1 MKKSYRIVFLFLC
14 FAFLPFIASAQVG
27 KALHDFKIGVNG
39 GVNLNKMSFQPEI
52 KQTYLVGQSFGLS
65 ARYIHEKYFALIC
78 GIQGE
83 INYTKRGW
91 SEAFTNEG
99 DDRGY
104 QHTMTYVEVPFLAHL
119 ALAFNKD
126 SGSRFFFNAGPQVAF
141 LLDEKSKFS
150 GTWTA
155 DQITAREDPDNYIS
169 NQYKTTADNDFDYGI
184 VGGAGVDIATSIGRF
199 CIEGRYYYALS
210 DIYSNAKKNYF
221 DRSAHTD
228 IVFKLTYFFSLF

>member
-1 MKKSYRIVFLFLC
+1 MKKLYTIIFLFVCLVSI
-14 FAFLPFIASAQVG
+14 PFSASAQVG
-27 KALHDFKIGVNG
+27 KILKDFKIGVNG
-39 GVNLNKMSFQPEI
+39 GVNLNKVSFQPET
-52 KQTYLVGQSFGLS
+52 KQSYLMGRSYGIS

-83 INYTKRGW
+83 VNYTQRGW
-91 SEAFTNEG
+91 SESFSDDG

-104 QHTMTYVEVPFLAHL
+104 EHTMTYLEIPFLAHL

-126 SGSRFFFNAGPQVAF
+126 SGSRFFINAGPQIAF
-141 LLDEKSKFS
+141 LLDEKSTFS
-150 GTWTA
+150 GTWT
-155 DQITAREDPDNYIS
+155 DEQVTAREDPNNYIS
-169 NQYKTTADNDFDYGI
+169 NRYKPTADNDFDYGI
-184 VGGAGVDIATSIGRF
+184 VGGVGVDVATGIGRF